1 MYTIDPRE
9 MAWTV
14 VTFDAG
20 GEHTG
25 TEFFCRQEEAEA
37 FAEDCAAE
45 GEDCFVSHLVRTIR
59 AEPEPVND
67 PLDPYG
73 YGVRPGADYPAT
85 LCPPFRHVA

>member
-45 GEDCFVSHLVRTIR
+45 
-59 AEPEPVND
+59 PEPVND